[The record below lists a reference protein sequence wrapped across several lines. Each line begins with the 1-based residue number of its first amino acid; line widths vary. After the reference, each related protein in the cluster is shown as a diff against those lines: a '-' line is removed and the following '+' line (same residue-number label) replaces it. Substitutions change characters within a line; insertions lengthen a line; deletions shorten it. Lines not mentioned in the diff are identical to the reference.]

1 MTDDP
6 QKETFDKEA
15 AYISEESP
23 EINAQQSPFLNKIF
37 SIFPAFS
44 NKNYRLYFSGQ
55 LISVV
60 GTWLQIVAQGWLVLQ
75 LSHSALMVGLVAALA
90 NVPSFFFSL
99 FGGVIVDRF
108 PKKKIIL
115 FTQTSSMIL
124 AFILGILTIFNV
136 ITVFE
141 IGVLAFCL
149 GVVNAIDWP
158 ARQSY
163 MQEFVGRERMA
174 SAIAINS
181 GIYNCA
187 RVVGPA
193 VAGILIVLIGTG
205 GAFILNGLSYIAVIL
220 ALLAMKVEL
229 YVPAVKLHPVLAIKE
244 GLSYTFTHPIIRTLL
259 MFVGVSSIFAWSYT
273 TVLPVITQYTF
284 HLGATGLGYLYVA
297 GGFGAVL
304 ATIIVS
310 AFSRKISPV
319 IMIFGGSTLFA
330 VSIFL
335 FTLTHNFS
343 IALLFLFLAGFGLL
357 CQFATMNATI
367 QTLAA
372 KELRGRVISVYALMF
387 IGFSPIGSFE
397 VGFLSD
403 RIGTAHA
410 IQIGALIVFIF
421 GTLLFIKRK
430 KILGDL
436 RPASNFP
443 S

>member
-1 MTDDP
+1 MADDP
-6 QKETFDKEA
+6 QGISFGKEA
-15 AYISEESP
+15 DYISEESP
-23 EINAQQSPFLNKIF
+23 EISVGESPFINKLF
-37 SIFPAFS
+37 SVFPAFA
-44 NKNYRLYFSGQ
+44 NANYRLYFSGQ
-55 LISVV
+55 LISVI
-60 GTWLQIVAQGWLVLQ
+60 GTWLQVVAQGWLVLQ
-75 LSHSALMVGLVAALA
+75 LTHSALMVGIVAALA
-90 NVPSFFFSL
+90 NIPSFFFSL

-108 PKKKIIL
+108 PKKQIIL

-124 AFILGILTIFNV
+124 AFILGILTLINM

-141 IGVLAFCL
+141 IGLLAFCL

-163 MQEFVGRERMA
+163 MQEFVGKERMA

-181 GIYNCA
+181 GIYNSA

-193 VAGILIVLIGTG
+193 IAGILIVLIGTG
-205 GAFILNGLSYIAVIL
+205 GAFMLNGVSYIAVII
-220 ALLAMKVEL
+220 ALLAMKVKL
-229 YVPAVKLHPVLAIKE
+229 YVPTVKIHPILAIKE
-244 GLSYTFTHPIIRTLL
+244 GLSYTFTHPIIKTLL
-259 MFVGVSSIFAWSYT
+259 LFVGVSSIFAWSYT

-297 GGFGAVL
+297 GGLGAVM

-335 FTLTHNFS
+335 FTLTRNFPM
-343 IALLFLFLAGFGLL
+343 ALLFLFLSGFGLL
-357 CQFATMNATI
+357 AQFATMNATI
-367 QTLAA
+367 QMLAA
-372 KELRGRVISVYALMF
+372 KEFRGRVISVYALMF
-387 IGFSPIGSFE
+387 IGLSPIGSFE
-397 VGFLSD
+397 IGFLSD
-403 RIGTAHA
+403 KIGTELA

-421 GTLLFIKRK
+421 GTVLFINRK
-430 KILGDL
+430 KFLGDL
-436 RPASNFP
+436 RST

>member
-1 MTDDP
+1 MEEKPQQDSY
-6 QKETFDKEA
+6 QKEAE
-15 AYISEESP
+15 YIIEESP
-23 EINAQQSPFLNKIF
+23 EISAQQSHFLTKF
-37 SIFPAFS
+37 FFFFPAFAS
-44 NKNYRLYFSGQ
+44 VNYRLYFSGQ
-55 LISVV
+55 LISVI

-75 LSHSALMVGLVAALA
+75 LTHSALMVGLVAALA

-108 PKKKIIL
+108 PKKRIIL
-115 FTQTSSMIL
+115 FTQASSMIL
-124 AFILGILTIFNV
+124 AFILGILTILNV

-141 IGVLAFCL
+141 IGLLAFCL

-163 MQEFVGRERMA
+163 VPEFVDKEKIP

-181 GIYNCA
+181 GIYNSA
-187 RVVGPA
+187 RVIGPA
-193 VAGILIVLIGTG
+193 VAGILIALIGTG
-205 GAFILNGLSYIAVIL
+205 GAFILNGLSYIAVII
-220 ALLAMKVEL
+220 ALLAMKVKL
-229 YVPAVKLHPVLAIKE
+229 YVPTIKIHPLLAIKE

-297 GGFGAVL
+297 GGLGAVL
-304 ATIIVS
+304 ATILVS
-310 AFSRKISPV
+310 AFSKKISPV

-335 FTLTHNFS
+335 FTLTHNFP
-343 IALLFLFLAGFGLL
+343 IALVFLFLAGFGLL
-357 CQFATMNATI
+357 SQFATMNATI

-372 KELRGRVISVYALMF
+372 KEFRGRVISVYALMF

-397 VGFLSD
+397 IGFLSD

-421 GTLLFIKRK
+421 GTILFINRK
-430 KILGDL
+430 KFLGDL
-436 RPASNFP
+436 RHQPVT
-443 S
+443 

>member
-1 MTDDP
+1 MEENP
-6 QKETFDKEA
+6 QNKSYEREA
-15 AYISEESP
+15 QYISEESP
-23 EINAQQSPFLNKIF
+23 EISIGESPLLNKFF
-37 SIFPAFS
+37 SFFPAFAIA
-44 NKNYRLYFSGQ
+44 NYRLYFSGQ
-55 LISVV
+55 LISVI
-60 GTWLQIVAQGWLVLQ
+60 GTWLQVVAQGWLVLQ
-75 LSHSALMVGLVAALA
+75 LTHSALMVGLVAALA
-90 NVPSFFFSL
+90 NIPSFFFSL

-108 PKKKIIL
+108 PKKKIVI

-141 IGVLAFCL
+141 ICLLAFLL

-158 ARQSY
+158 ARQSFVP
-163 MQEFVGRERMA
+163 EFVGKERIA

-181 GIYNCA
+181 GIYNSA

-193 VAGILIVLIGTG
+193 VAGILIALIGTG
-205 GAFILNGLSYIAVIL
+205 GAFMLNGLSYVAVII
-220 ALLAMKVEL
+220 ALFAMKVEL
-229 YVPAVKLHPVLAIKE
+229 YVPKEKLHPLLAIKE
-244 GLSYTFTHPIIRTLL
+244 GLSYTFNHSTIRTLL
-259 MFVGVSSIFAWSYT
+259 IFVGVSSIFAWSYT

-297 GGFGAVL
+297 GGLGAVL

-310 AFSRKISPV
+310 AFSNKIPV
-319 IMIFGGSTLFA
+319 VIRIFGGNALFA

-335 FTLTHNFS
+335 FTLTHNFPM
-343 IALLFLFLAGFGLL
+343 ALLFLFLAGFGLL
-357 CQFATMNATI
+357 LQFATMNTTI
-367 QTLAA
+367 QMLAA

-387 IGFSPIGSFE
+387 IGLAPIGSFE

-403 RIGTAHA
+403 RIGTAPA

-421 GTLLFIKRK
+421 GTLLFIYRK

-436 RPASNFP
+436 KLQSTT
-443 S
+443 